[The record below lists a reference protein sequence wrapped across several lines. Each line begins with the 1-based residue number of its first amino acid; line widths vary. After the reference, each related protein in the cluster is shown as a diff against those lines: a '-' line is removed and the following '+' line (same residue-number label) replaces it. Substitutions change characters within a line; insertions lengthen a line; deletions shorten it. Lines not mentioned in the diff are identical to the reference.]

1 MPTSTYKLAQIT
13 KQHINLVTYHLKKLE
28 KDELATK
35 SEDGYALIPIL
46 YDDQLIDAVYSVL
59 IPFVND
65 TSQHCETS
73 KQVLSVIRTSLELFL
88 NDLKPK
94 KILDKNS

>member
-1 MPTSTYKLAQIT
+1 M
-13 KQHINLVTYHLKKLE
+13 YHLKKLE

-35 SEDGYALIPIL
+35 HEDGYVLIPIL
-46 YDDQLIDAVYSVL
+46 YDDQLIDAIYSVL

-65 TSQHCETS
+65 TSQHCETP
-73 KQVLSVIRTSLELFL
+73 KQVLSVLQISLELFL